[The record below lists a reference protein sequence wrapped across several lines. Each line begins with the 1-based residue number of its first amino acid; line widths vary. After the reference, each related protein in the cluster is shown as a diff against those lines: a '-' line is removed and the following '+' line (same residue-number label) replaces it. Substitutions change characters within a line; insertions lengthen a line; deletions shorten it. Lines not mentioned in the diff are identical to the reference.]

1 MHLHHRLLALGHSH
15 RRAVLVMYFWASLLS
30 FGAIGLSIT
39 GGTAELVLAIGLLL
53 VVGVVVVLSPRARR
67 AAREARAAALAAQR
81 QRSRADHPTARAR
94 RTPPAAPPSLP
105 APPPPPAAPL
115 GADGR
120 LPGTGA
126 EVAR

>member
-15 RRAVLVMYFWASLLS
+15 RRAVLVMYFWAALLS
-30 FGAIGLSIT
+30 FGAIGLSIS

-81 QRSRADHPTARAR
+81 SRSRADHPSSRAR
-94 RTPPAAPPSLP
+94 RTPPTP
-105 APPPPPAAPL
+105 APPPPVPAAP
-115 GADGR
+115 ADGPTAV
-120 LPGTGA
+120 PGA
-126 EVAR
+126 REVAR